1 MSRSTARAAALVA
14 ASIAAVAV
22 LASVLA
28 QGQTP
33 SAVVAPPLTPAR
45 DDSPPPRRVTVPRG
59 FLTAEQAAA
68 KPPEDPDV
76 RWHRSDAPSLP
87 PLVRPCGGRP
97 RSDAA
102 WVGGR
107 QLVLVHPSLW
117 KAQRLVVYRDVAAAR
132 AAMAERRAALRR
144 CRRRPNRDG
153 TTTVWTSRALRI
165 GDEAMFVASQR
176 EDPTHPDRG
185 VPGHGRGVVMRK
197 GRAVVF
203 NFDMGQATA
212 PADLDEVAN
221 HVRDARIMARRLEA
235 ARWARR

>member
-1 MSRSTARAAALVA
+1 MSRSTVRTAALAA

-33 SAVVAPPLTPAR
+33 SAVVPPPLTPAR
-45 DDSPPPRRVTVPRG
+45 DDPPPPRRVTIPRG

-76 RWHRSDAPSLP
+76 RWHRSDAPNLP
-87 PLVRPCGGRP
+87 PLVSPCGGRP

-117 KAQRLVVYRDVAAAR
+117 KAQRLVVFRDVAAAR
-132 AAMAERRAALRR
+132 AAMAERRAALSR
-144 CRRRPNRDG
+144 CRRRSNRDG

-176 EDPTHPDRG
+176 YRGDRG

-197 GRAVVF
+197 GRTVTF

-212 PADLDEVAN
+212 PADLGEVAN
-221 HVRDARIMARRLEA
+221 HVRDARVMARRLGA